1 MLVLALFD
9 YIEKALHFRLGTNST
24 ADRYCKLV
32 YQTGMTSLVLS
43 QVAAVRELA
52 GMSCIVPVPAL
63 LSLLSVDKLESLVCV
78 DMSSTH
84 EDMHDQDR

>member
-1 MLVLALFD
+1 
-9 YIEKALHFRLGTNST
+9 
-24 ADRYCKLV
+24 
-32 YQTGMTSLVLS
+32 MTSLVLS

-84 EDMHDQDR
+84 EDMIKIDSEFNQSDCSSHMTSLHAAAVAEVTGPDQLLH

>member
-1 MLVLALFD
+1 
-9 YIEKALHFRLGTNST
+9 
-24 ADRYCKLV
+24 
-32 YQTGMTSLVLS
+32 MTSLVLS
-43 QVAAVRELA
+43 QVRELA

-84 EDMHDQDR
+84 EDIDSEFNQSDCSSHMT

>member
-1 MLVLALFD
+1 
-9 YIEKALHFRLGTNST
+9 
-24 ADRYCKLV
+24 
-32 YQTGMTSLVLS
+32 MTSLVLS

-84 EDMHDQDR
+84 EDMIKIDQ

>member
-1 MLVLALFD
+1 M
-9 YIEKALHFRLGTNST
+9 
-24 ADRYCKLV
+24 
-32 YQTGMTSLVLS
+32 
-43 QVAAVRELA
+43 RELA

-84 EDMHDQDR
+84 EDMIKIDSEFNQSDCSSHMT